1 MSPARSLLS
10 PMTGLQPSRLR
21 AEPRAIQPFPARRQ
35 ARDRRSWFT
44 VLLIASALVAGA
56 VIAQSWTAG
65 VAGGGRALLFMA
77 IVFSAAL
84 ISSIAGFA
92 FSALAGAA
100 LAQLS
105 LAPTEVI
112 EIMLVCSIA
121 IQSYCVCRLGGSIEW
136 RRLAPFLVGGA
147 ATVPVGIA
155 LLTRCSTTAFSFG
168 LGILLVLYGAYMLV
182 HRRKIEVT
190 GSALADVAVG
200 ALGGLTGGLAAFP
213 GAFVTVWCGMKGWT
227 KEQQRAVFQPYILVM
242 QLLALALLRSS
253 VSMEQ
258 SGPSV
263 VLFVPIVILAAHLG
277 LALFRKL
284 SNRQFN
290 YAVYGLLIVA
300 GLTLV
305 AKFH

>member
-1 MSPARSLLS
+1 MI
-10 PMTGLQPSRLR
+10 GVQPPVLR
-21 AEPRAIQPFPARRQ
+21 AESLAIRAFPVRRQ
-35 ARDRRSWFT
+35 ARDRQSWFT
-44 VLLIASALVAGA
+44 WLLIATALVAVA
-56 VIAQSWTAG
+56 VIAQSRAAG
-65 VAGGGRALLFMA
+65 VAGAERAVLFMA

-105 LAPTEVI
+105 LAPTEAV

-121 IQSYCVCRLGGSIEW
+121 LQSYCVCRLGGSIEW

-147 ATVPVGIA
+147 VTVPLGIA
-155 LLTRCSTTAFSFG
+155 LLMRSSTKAFSFG

-182 HRRKIEVT
+182 HRQKIVVT
-190 GSALADVAVG
+190 GSWVADVAVG

-227 KEQQRAVFQPYILVM
+227 KEQQRAVFQPYILMM

-253 VSMEQ
+253 VPMEQ
-258 SGPSV
+258 SRPSA

-290 YAVYGLLIVA
+290 YAVYGLLIAA